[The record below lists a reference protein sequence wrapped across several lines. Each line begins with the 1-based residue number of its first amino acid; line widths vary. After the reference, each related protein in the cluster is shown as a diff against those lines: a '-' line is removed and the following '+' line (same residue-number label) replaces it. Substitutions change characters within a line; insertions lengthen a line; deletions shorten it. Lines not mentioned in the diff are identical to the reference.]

1 MALRLVRR
9 HPERVAP
16 AVARFDAEGGHAP
29 GWLVAA
35 IREGYTAFGGQ
46 VAPLLNYTEMLAAC
60 DREGITTE
68 AFEAVAQPGGQ
79 KPLWRRKAKV
89 AVHEPAG
96 VR

>member
-1 MALRLVRR
+1 M
-9 HPERVAP
+9 AP

-35 IREGYTAFGGQ
+35 IREGYTAVGGRGT
-46 VAPLLNYTEMLAAC
+46 PLLSYAEMLAAC

-68 AFEAVAQPGGQ
+68 AFEAVPQPGGNGDGTSP